1 MDKCLLFAFI
11 GFPASGKTTL
21 MKYLESALR
30 RARVKVRRAYL
41 KTEFPVTGLLCGTF
55 GVCNAATHRVA
66 VYVDLFLSAFFYI
79 PLKSLF
85 LAFSCKSV
93 ILVEE
98 YLYGALVDYYH
109 AMVVLG
115 LRKNIIRF
123 LSRVVY
129 AVLSKFRVIHVIL
142 SLSVYEAR
150 KRQHRRGDPR
160 LELPTYMW
168 MQSIVFNVVK
178 QISTSILIDAR
189 DSPASNALKLLNLL
203 KAKFLCGESRRCSA
217 L

>member
-1 MDKCLLFAFI
+1 MNKCLLLTFI

-21 MKYLESALR
+21 MMYLEGALR
-30 RARVKVRRAYL
+30 RTGVEVRTAYL
-41 KTEFPVTGLLCGTF
+41 KTAFPVTGLLCGTF

-66 VYVDLFLSAFFYI
+66 VYIDLFLNTLFYI

-85 LAFSCKSV
+85 LAFLCKGI

-98 YLYGALVDYYH
+98 YLYGTLVDYYH

-115 LRKNIIRF
+115 LRKSIIKF

-129 AVLSKFRVIHVIL
+129 AVLSKFRAIHVVL
-142 SLSVYEAR
+142 SLSVYEAW
-150 KRQHRRGDPR
+150 KRQHGRGDPR
-160 LELPTYMW
+160 PELPTYMW
-168 MQSIVFNVVK
+168 MQYIIFSFVKRIPTSVIVN
-178 QISTSILIDAR
+178 AR

-203 KAKFLCGESRRCSA
+203 ETKFSCREHRRCST

>member
-1 MDKCLLFAFI
+1 MYKCLLLTFI

-21 MKYLESALR
+21 IRYLEGALR
-30 RARVKVRRAYL
+30 RAGVKVRTAYL
-41 KTEFPVTGLLCGTF
+41 KTAFPVTGLLCGTF
-55 GVCNAATHRVA
+55 GVCNAAIHRVA

-115 LRKNIIRF
+115 LRKSIIKF

-129 AVLSKFRVIHVIL
+129 AVLSKFRAIHVVL
-142 SLSVYEAR
+142 SLSVYETR
-150 KRQHRRGDPR
+150 KRQRARGDPR
-160 LELPTYMW
+160 PELPTYMW
-168 MQSIVFNVVK
+168 MQYIVFHVVK
-178 QISTSILIDAR
+178 RIPTSVTINAR

-203 KAKFLCGESRRCSA
+203 EARFPRREHRRCSA

>member
-1 MDKCLLFAFI
+1 MDKCLLLTFI

-21 MKYLESALR
+21 IRYLEGALR
-30 RARVKVRRAYL
+30 RAGVEVRTAYL
-41 KTEFPVTGLLCGTF
+41 KTAFLVTRLLCGTF
-55 GVCNAATHRVA
+55 GACNVATPRVA
-66 VYVDLFLSAFFYI
+66 VYIDLFLNAFFYI

-115 LRKNIIRF
+115 LRKSIIKF
-123 LSRVVY
+123 LSRMIY
-129 AVLSKFRVIHVIL
+129 AVLSKFRAIHVVL
-142 SLSVYEAR
+142 SLSVYEAW
-150 KRQHRRGDPR
+150 KRQHERGDPR
-160 LELPTYMW
+160 PEFPTYMW
-168 MQSIVFNVVK
+168 MQYIVFSVVK
-178 QISTSILIDAR
+178 RIPTSVIVNAR
-189 DSPASNALKLLNLL
+189 DKPASNALKLLNLL
-203 KAKFLCGESRRCSA
+203 EARFPCRESCRRST

>member
-1 MDKCLLFAFI
+1 MDRCLLLAFV
-11 GFPASGKTTL
+11 GFPGSGKTTL
-21 MKYLESALR
+21 MKYLGSVLKMAG
-30 RARVKVRRAYL
+30 VKVRAAYL
-41 KTEFPVTGLLCGTF
+41 KTMFPVTSLLCGTF
-55 GVCNAATHRVA
+55 GVCNVA
-66 VYVDLFLSAFFYI
+66 VHKAAVYIDLFLSTFFYI

-85 LAFSCKSV
+85 LAFSCKSI
-93 ILVEE
+93 ILIEE

-129 AVLSKFRVIHVIL
+129 AVLSKFRVVHVVL

-150 KRQHRRGDPR
+150 KRQHKRGDPR
-160 LELPTYMW
+160 LEFPTYMW
-168 MQSIVFNVVK
+168 VQFLVFNVVK
-178 QISTSILIDAR
+178 QISTSVLVDAR
-189 DSPASNALKLLNLL
+189 DNPVSNALKLLNLL
-203 KAKFLCGESRRCSA
+203 KAKYTFDESCRHSA